1 MTLNIWLQSDANLKE
16 HPTNNGCD
24 FTNELN
30 MPLDFSSGTWRV
42 AAGEIIY
49 GTSFWQNVRPSF
61 SQIEVEI
68 KNLAVPIIV
77 TEAFYREIKMYHTV
91 PADYVPE
98 PDHPLISPDDGQP
111 RKLVPLFYG
120 KESLRK
126 KRYKLSY
133 DSKQYNVEVYD
144 ADKEVSLEQDR

>member
-61 SQIEVEI
+61 SQIEVGI
-68 KNLAVPIIV
+68 KNL
-77 TEAFYREIKMYHTV
+77 TV
-91 PADYVPE
+91 PVMYDYAVITGLQI
-98 PDHPLISPDDGQP
+98 LISPIGSDFPASDD
-111 RKLVPLFYG
+111 VPFGIHVRYASGWSVRNG
-120 KESLRK
+120 KVNTMIKYIE
-126 KRYKLSY
+126 
-133 DSKQYNVEVYD
+133 
-144 ADKEVSLEQDR
+144 

>member
-49 GTSFWQNVRPSF
+49 GTSFWQNIRSSF
-61 SQIEVEI
+61 SQVELKIE
-68 KNLAVPIIV
+68 NLKVVTMFDYAVITGLSICKVRV
-77 TEAFYREIKMYHTV
+77 TLWNMVCLH
-91 PADYVPE
+91 
-98 PDHPLISPDDGQP
+98 
-111 RKLVPLFYG
+111 
-120 KESLRK
+120 
-126 KRYKLSY
+126 
-133 DSKQYNVEVYD
+133 YNTM
-144 ADKEVSLEQDR
+144 